1 MRRDLFRRRQLAAD
15 VGAGVVVEADLEA
28 GRGEG
33 GDEEE
38 VRMGLHE
45 GGEVVGGG
53 VAGVDV
59 AGKAPAALVDPA
71 EGEFETVA
79 PAAALE
85 GRVGEVPAYLFF
97 FSVVLA
103 VVVIV
108 VVMMPVGVLVEEVS
122 GFDSVGAPKD
132 AHVARE
138 QKGAGDGDAEHLVR
152 VGCDAAGTFY
162 PLDFVLVFVGE
173 DGGASPGAI
182 DVQPQAILV
191 TEVCDIVEWVAG
203 AQNGR
208 SGCDVDEEGFE
219 ALEASFFQQRGEG
232 IDSHSS
238 LRVHWYLP
246 HVLGADT
253 ACLRCFRDAIVAVLA
268 GEDDQIPPI
277 VALVS
282 YGWKSCVACYH
293 QRGEI
298 GCRAS
303 RMGATAGVGTC

>member
-1 MRRDLFRRRQLAAD
+1 MIKNLQRRTSQPHQPSFFAINPLNPLLLLLPPPHLLHNPLQRLPPRIPINHNPYKRPPRAGREINHEAPLTQPLTHRLRVRRDLFRRRQLAAE

-59 AGKAPAALVDPA
+59 AGEAPAALVDPA

-97 FSVVLA
+97 FFVVVLT
-103 VVVIV
+103 VNVIIIIII
-108 VVMMPVGVLVEEVS
+108 MPVGVLVEEVS

-152 VGCDAAGTFY
+152 VGGDAAGAFY
-162 PLDFVLVFVGE
+162 PLEFVLVFVGE
-173 DGGASPGAI
+173 DGGASP
-182 DVQPQAILV
+182 
-191 TEVCDIVEWVAG
+191 
-203 AQNGR
+203 
-208 SGCDVDEEGFE
+208 
-219 ALEASFFQQRGEG
+219 
-232 IDSHSS
+232 
-238 LRVHWYLP
+238 
-246 HVLGADT
+246 
-253 ACLRCFRDAIVAVLA
+253 
-268 GEDDQIPPI
+268 
-277 VALVS
+277 
-282 YGWKSCVACYH
+282 
-293 QRGEI
+293 
-298 GCRAS
+298 
-303 RMGATAGVGTC
+303 